1 MGSIWSRLRHLW
13 WRPDALAEGEAQG
26 SPLQTSTAA
35 PEKDVEP
42 PSGPGKMELRLM
54 METKPGSPTEG
65 AIEVDGKSW
74 MLSDPIPDIESE
86 TLTPYLCVSY
96 VWGSGRVPNPV
107 HPSILMSDRTLRT
120 FTAVTR
126 CLPGKPIWM
135 DAFSVP
141 VERMAKRA
149 TLESLGF
156 VFWRA
161 EAVVAVLRPES
172 IAAIEEMEVFMATK
186 PRPAVV
192 PDAPLAALEADEWIR
207 SVWTYQEIVN
217 SKSLWFVSEARD
229 GAPAK
234 KAVDGQ
240 DLLNVIGAY
249 INHWEAMPGK
259 AAEGIRSVYPHA
271 DNFQELLLDYRLRE
285 YACRSALQI
294 MYGMNHRAS
303 VTPEN
308 HFYSMIGA
316 LTKDPS
322 SRATKPTIELL
333 AERFMELCEEKG
345 DYSFIFC
352 AAPRDPRP
360 GLRWKPIP
368 CIFPSILAGHIS
380 GEGLPGKR
388 VDGGVSLSNVL
399 VLSIAR
405 ESHCN
410 TLLPNEK
417 LRTYLQKWL
426 KQVARYHGINA
437 DGPEETLVKTGYEC
451 LRLMEFDG
459 VGDWYTSDLG
469 VFYPQD
475 ELSGD
480 GEVSICVSLA
490 VSWRFGAPALATFTG
505 VDGEKQYVLGVFV
518 GPVEDIRR
526 QGSKDEFLLM

>member
-1 MGSIWSRLRHLW
+1 MGSVWSRLRQLW
-13 WRPDALAEGEAQG
+13 WRPVALSEVETHE
-26 SPLQTSTAA
+26 SPLQSEAA
-35 PEKDVEP
+35 PQMDVEP

-54 METKPGSPTEG
+54 MEAEPGSPCERT
-65 AIEVDGKSW
+65 IEVDGTSW
-74 MLSDPIPDIESE
+74 TLSEPMPDIEPE

-96 VWGSGRVPNPV
+96 VWGSGRAPNPV

-126 CLPGKPIWM
+126 SLPGKPIWI

-156 VFWRA
+156 VFYRA

-172 IAAIEEMEVFMATK
+172 FAAIEEMEVFMATK

-217 SKSLWFVSEARD
+217 SNKVWFVSEAQD

-234 KAVDGQ
+234 EAVDSL
-240 DLLNVIGAY
+240 DILKIIGAY
-249 INHWEAMPGK
+249 INQWEEQTGK
-259 AAEGIRSVYPHA
+259 AAEGIRQAYPHA
-271 DNFQELLLDYRLRE
+271 DNFQELLLDHRLRE

-303 VTPEN
+303 VSPVN

-316 LTKDPS
+316 LTSIPS

-352 AAPRDPRP
+352 AAPRDTRP

-368 CIFPSILAGHIS
+368 CTFPSILAGHIS

-388 VDGGVSLSNVL
+388 VDGGVLLSNVL
-399 VLSIAR
+399 VLLITC
-405 ESHCN
+405 ESRCS
-410 TLLPNEK
+410 TLLPHET
-417 LRTYLQKWL
+417 LIAYFQQWL
-426 KQVARYHGINA
+426 NNVALYHRIPAN
-437 DGPEETLVKTGYEC
+437 GPEETLAKTGYEC
-451 LRLMEFDG
+451 LRLLEFNG
-459 VGDWYTSDLG
+459 TGDWYISDLG
-469 VFYPQD
+469 VFYPRD
-475 ELSGD
+475 ELPGD
-480 GEVSICVSLA
+480 AEVTICVSLG
-490 VSWRFGAPALATFTG
+490 VSWRFGAPALAAFTST
-505 VDGEKQYVLGVFV
+505 DGEKQYVLGVFV

-526 QGSKDEFLLM
+526 RQEPKDEFLLT